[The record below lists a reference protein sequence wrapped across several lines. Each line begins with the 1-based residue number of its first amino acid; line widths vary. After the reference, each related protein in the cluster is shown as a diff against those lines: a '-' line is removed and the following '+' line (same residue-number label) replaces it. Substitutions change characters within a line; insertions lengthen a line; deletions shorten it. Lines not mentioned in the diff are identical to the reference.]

1 MDFSPVRIS
10 LRTTVCASL
19 IVYILGVLFAWLVL
33 KIRNRTVRRLADG
46 ILTVPLVLPP
56 TVAGF
61 ILLLL
66 FGNNRPIGQLLQQ
79 AFGIKV
85 VFTWGAAVIAAVV
98 VSFPLMYRS
107 AKAGF
112 EQINQSMI
120 DEAKMLGL
128 GNFGILRKILIPCT
142 RPAIV
147 SGVIL
152 STTRGLGEF
161 GATSM
166 LAGNIAGKTRTLPLA
181 IYSEVAA
188 GNYGTAGVYV
198 SVILLVAFA
207 AVYIMNVFAD
217 QSEIRL

>member
-19 IVYILGVLFAWLVL
+19 IVYVLGVLFAWLVL

-61 ILLLL
+61 ILLLV
-66 FGNNRPIGQLLQQ
+66 FGNNRPFGQLLQHV
-79 AFGIKV
+79 FGLKV

-188 GNYGTAGVYV
+188 GNYDTAGVYV